1 MTQALALTIRRRYHA
16 PMTSV
21 ALQHRDKIIEQVAA
35 GNLLDAV
42 ATSLHIA
49 APNISKHLATDPDY
63 RQARLNPVRQI
74 GAQLRLER
82 AYSRLDQC
90 AESAGAAADGNLV
103 RAREAVWRA
112 SAWFAE
118 REFPEAYGQRS
129 TVQVEPVLMV
139 HVVRVEPQV
148 IPDESQRVDPAT
160 PQLPDSVK

>member
-1 MTQALALTIRRRYHA
+1 MTAIAILYREE
-16 PMTSV
+16 
-21 ALQHRDKIIEQVAA
+21 IIKQIAA
-35 GNLLDAV
+35 GALLDAV
-42 ATSLHIA
+42 AGNLAIA

-63 RQARLNPVRQI
+63 RQARKI

-103 RAREAVWRA
+103 RACEAVWRA

-148 IPDESQRVDPAT
+148 IPGESQRVDSAT

>member
-1 MTQALALTIRRRYHA
+1 
-16 PMTSV
+16 MTSV

-63 RQARLNPVRQI
+63 RQARQI

-129 TVQVEPVLMV
+129 TVQVDAAITV
-139 HVVRVEPQV
+139 HVVRVEPQA
-148 IPDESQRVDPAT
+148 PAIDIT
-160 PQLPDSVK
+160 PQIEEKP